1 MTCPYCGGINIRSGK
16 TKAGLFRRFGKNGK
30 KRMATHTCRDCGY
43 EWETAL
49 PKRFSRSAEDPGE
62 PEMTIKLSSN
72 PPMYPGF
79 REPAS
84 EKNPAEARSPR
95 LIVSTRA
102 AGSEEKPRPAA
113 SFRSAD
119 AALWNRPSGSGFGDA
134 DSDRAAEKQ
143 PVSENGADS
152 RSERKARRVFCAE
165 CGSEIGTDA
174 VFCSNC
180 GAKR

>member
-1 MTCPYCGGINIRSGK
+1 MTCPYCGSINVRSGK
-16 TKAGLFRRFGKNGK
+16 TKAGLFCRFGKSGK
-30 KRMATHTCRDCGY
+30 KKMATHTCRDCGY

-84 EKNPAEARSPR
+84 EKKPAEARSPR
-95 LIVSTRA
+95 LIVSIRA

-134 DSDRAAEKQ
+134 DSDRAAEK
-143 PVSENGADS
+143 PPA
-152 RSERKARRVFCAE
+152 KRVFCAE
-165 CGSEIGTDA
+165 CGSEIGPDA
-174 VFCSNC
+174 AFCPNC
-180 GAKR
+180 GAKQ